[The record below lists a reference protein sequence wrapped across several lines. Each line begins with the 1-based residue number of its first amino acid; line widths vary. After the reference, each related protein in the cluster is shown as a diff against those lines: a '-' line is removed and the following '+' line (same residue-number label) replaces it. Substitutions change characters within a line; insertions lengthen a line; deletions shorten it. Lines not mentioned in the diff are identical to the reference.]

1 MRFKDNGDHFVI
13 IRPLTYCNGIVI
25 GKMYIDHVGEMEIQ
39 NIKTGDSLK
48 LTFKSQKGSGLFSKK
63 DAYEVS
69 GKFAEGH

>member
-1 MRFKDNGDHFVI
+1 
-13 IRPLTYCNGIVI
+13 
-25 GKMYIDHVGEMEIQ
+25 MYIDHVGEMEIQ